1 MPDLGFRCADADHF
15 LAADRVIYLF
25 CLGLAIYNM
34 IPTKEEKEE
43 MQLQKAAKGSDD
55 GSDDG
60 TPVDKVVFEMQP
72 PPKTQDYHNYPNYP
86 TYQSYQQNQG
96 PFTPR
101 TQAFNTLDRQLP
113 LRGYQQ

>member
-1 MPDLGFRCADADHF
+1 MAMLICLRPHNRTL
-15 LAADRVIYLF
+15 YLV

-43 MQLQKAAKGSDD
+43 MQMRKMKGSDD
-55 GSDDG
+55 DSENG

-72 PPKTQDYHNYPNYP
+72 PPKTQDYSNYP

-101 TQAFNTLDRQLP
+101 TQAFNALDRQLP

>member
-1 MPDLGFRCADADHF
+1 MSALNRC
-15 LAADRVIYLF
+15 VYLF

-43 MQLQKAAKGSDD
+43 MQLRKTKGDD
-55 GSDDG
+55 DSSENS
-60 TPVDKVVFEMQP
+60 TPVDKVMFEMQP
-72 PPKTQDYHNYPNYP
+72 PPKTQDYHNYP
-86 TYQSYQQNQG
+86 TYQSYQQSQG

-101 TQAFNTLDRQLP
+101 TQAFNALDRQLP